1 MTWNEKLYDKTYI
14 VEEYLNNNKNQY
26 MITIARDNEPVR
38 SVYKFDDAL
47 NAVNGYNEYTDWGFA
62 KHFLTVKMYEPNG
75 KIHEKV
81 LKRPP
86 AGECVFVREQYYQAE
101 KALLKVKNYL
111 SEDIYT
117 NLIKDFA
124 LIFSLDSWRFDHIK
138 FFKLT
143 ESKESVE

>member
-1 MTWNEKLYDKTYI
+1 MWDARLNDKSYM
-14 VEEYLNNNKNQY
+14 VDEYLKDRKNQY
-26 MITIARDNEPVR
+26 MLTIARDEEPVR
-38 SVYKFDDAL
+38 SIYKFNDAV

-75 KIHEKV
+75 MIHEKV
-81 LKRPP
+81 LRRPP

-101 KALLKVKNYL
+101 EALLKVKDHL
-111 SEDIYT
+111 PEDIYT

-124 LIFSLDSWRFDHIK
+124 LIFSMDNWRFDHIK

-143 ESKESVE
+143 QSKESVE